1 MAESSLSE
9 LQENALL
16 SSPNLPLL
24 VAIPVDQEMQELHE
38 VVESKELAT
47 PQKTSTSAE
56 DTVYKKETRRERALR
71 KREERRRERRREEEQ
86 AIRQWEAEA
95 RRKWQEERRSKGDEE
110 GPRHVGDEDKRRK
123 EQWKTSLEDKK
134 RGTM

>member
-38 VVESKELAT
+38 VVEPKELAT

-56 DTVYKKETRRERALR
+56 DTVHKKKETRRESSEERALR

-86 AIRQWEAEA
+86 A
-95 RRKWQEERRSKGDEE
+95 
-110 GPRHVGDEDKRRK
+110 
-123 EQWKTSLEDKK
+123 
-134 RGTM
+134 